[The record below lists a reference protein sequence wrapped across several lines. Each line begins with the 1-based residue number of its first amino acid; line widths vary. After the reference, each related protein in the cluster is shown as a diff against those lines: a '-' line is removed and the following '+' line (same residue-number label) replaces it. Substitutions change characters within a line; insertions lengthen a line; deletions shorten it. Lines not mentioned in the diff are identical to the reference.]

1 MTDTNKRKVLG
12 KFFGFLHG
20 TQRFARHQERPYHLR
35 GQNRVLIILSK
46 EGTLIQSQLAEI
58 MDIRPSSM
66 TELLSKL
73 EERGLI
79 TRTPDENDKR
89 VTNVSITDEG
99 KKTIA
104 DDDSTD
110 NMLDEIFAGL
120 SDEEL
125 TQLDGL
131 LDKLNDGL
139 KAKLPDRDDEP
150 EWGRFHHHGFGGPHG
165 HHGHG
170 RPPFGGPHGDPRGHG
185 PSQFFP
191 HD

>member
-1 MTDTNKRKVLG
+1 MADTNKRELLAKL
-12 KFFGFLHG
+12 FGFIHG
-20 TQRFARHQERPYHLR
+20 CQRFARHQARPYHLR
-35 GQNRVLIILSK
+35 GQNRVLVILAK

-79 TRTPDENDKR
+79 TRTPDEKDKR

-99 KKTIA
+99 KKAIA

-110 NMLDEIFAGL
+110 DMLNEIFAGL

-125 TQLDGL
+125 TQLSELMDN
-131 LDKLNDGL
+131 KRFIES
-139 KAKLPDRDDEP
+139 KLPARDENHL
-150 EWGRFHHHGFGGPHG
+150 GRQV
-165 HHGHG
+165 
-170 RPPFGGPHGDPRGHG
+170 PPPRIWRRSPW
-185 PSQFFP
+185 PS
-191 HD
+191 

>member
-1 MTDTNKRKVLG
+1 MADTNKRELLAKL
-12 KFFGFLHG
+12 FGFIHG
-20 TQRFARHQERPYHLR
+20 SQRFARHQARPYHLR
-35 GQNRVLIILSK
+35 GQNRVLVILAK

-79 TRTPDENDKR
+79 TRTPDEKDKR

-99 KKTIA
+99 KKAIA

-110 NMLDEIFAGL
+110 DMLNEIFAGL

-125 TQLDGL
+125 TQLSEL
-131 LDKLNDGL
+131 MDKLNGSL
-139 KAKLPDRDDEP
+139 KDKLPARDEESP
-150 EWGRFHHHGFGGPHG
+150 WGSKFHHHGFGGG
-165 HHGHG
+165 HHGPHG
-170 RPPFGGPHGDPRGHG
+170 YGMPPFGGPHGHG
-185 PSQFFP
+185 PKSFFP
-191 HD
+191 EH

>member
-1 MTDTNKRKVLG
+1 MADTNKRELLG

-20 TQRFARHQERPYHLR
+20 TQRFAPHQERPYHLR
-35 GQNRVLIILSK
+35 GQNRVLVILSK

-89 VTNVSITDEG
+89 VTNVAITDAG
-99 KKTIA
+99 KQAIE

-110 NMLDEIFAGL
+110 DMLDQIFAGL
-120 SDEEL
+120 SEDEL
-125 TQLDGL
+125 AQLDEL
-131 LDKLNDGL
+131 LSKLNTSL
-139 KAKLPDRDDEP
+139 KEKLPDQDDEP
-150 EWGRFHHHGFGGPHG
+150 HWGHRFPRRGFGGGPHG

-170 RPPFGGPHGDPRGHG
+170 FGGPHGDPRGHG
-185 PSQFFP
+185 PMGFFP
-191 HD
+191 QD